1 MYDIGKVESKNTK
14 PMKYIIAI
22 LAVFSLSVSLAS
34 ANGCGLGFAPRSRFP
49 LEIKKLYT
57 PPFFVAAEIDGDG
70 KLEGR
75 SDSIAMLRHDL
86 CVAEKGL

>member
-1 MYDIGKVESKNTK
+1 
-14 PMKYIIAI
+14 MKYIIAI
-22 LAVFSLSVSLAS
+22 LAVFSLSVSLAL
-34 ANGCGLGFAPRSRFP
+34 ANEGCGLGYAPRSRFP